1 MTYSAAEPLPNF
13 APAHG
18 PVRAVFGWLLD
29 AQRYRILLLVFL
41 YCLFFGAQIL
51 VPYLVGQALQ
61 SGIGDGR
68 ELTRWVMT
76 LVGVIAVVT
85 ISGYG
90 AWTVLELARMDGI
103 IRTERA
109 ILQQIM
115 RLGGETGRRF
125 STGDIVSITSA
136 DAVTFGYL
144 IAYIGLLGG
153 SLFSYGVAVT
163 LLIMQ
168 SADLALTV
176 LLGMPIM
183 LLCLRPTFRSLERQK
198 SAQRERIATANT
210 LAGDTVT
217 GLRVLRGLG
226 GEEYFASRYRTASRD
241 LQREGEAVARSRA
254 VLEGAQVLLPGI
266 LLLVVVL
273 WSTHKAVAGEI
284 SPGVFI
290 AFFGYLTLL
299 VRPLRTTIMGINH
312 FAHARVAARRIH
324 GFLTAQPTIETRGT
338 RPFRYQGELR
348 DPESGI
354 TIALGRFTAMV
365 DESPERATAVLDRL
379 ARHTEPAG
387 RLAGVPLTEFSMEQ
401 VRAHIHLLH
410 HDAHLFSGDLHEQL
424 DVDGRRSADEIVRAL
439 HTASALDIV
448 GLDPSHIDLDPP
460 PDQPYETHMTLG
472 ERGRGLSGGQLQR
485 LLLARAL
492 LADSDILL
500 LDRPTTAVDAR
511 TEARITARLARH
523 RAGRTTVVATS
534 SPQLLASADEVV
546 FHGGEV
552 LRGTHAELLRHRPYR
567 DCVKR

>member
-1 MTYSAAEPLPNF
+1 MTYSAAAPLPNF
-13 APAHG
+13 ASAHG
-18 PVRAVFGWLLD
+18 PVRAVFGWLLG
-29 AQRYRILLLVFL
+29 AQRYRIFLLVFL

-68 ELTRWVMT
+68 GLTGWVVA
-76 LVGVIAVVT
+76 LAGVIAVVT
-85 ISGYG
+85 LSGYG

-109 ILQQIM
+109 VLQQIM
-115 RLGGETGRRF
+115 RLGGEIGRRF

-144 IAYIGLLGG
+144 ISYIGMLGG

-163 LLIMQ
+163 LLATQ
-168 SADLALTV
+168 AADLALTV
-176 LLGMPIM
+176 LLGMPVM
-183 LLCLRPTFRSLERQK
+183 LLCLRPTFRALETRK
-198 SAQRERIATANT
+198 SAQRAGIATANT

-226 GEEYFASRYRTASRD
+226 GEEYFAGRYRTASRD
-241 LQREGEAVARSRA
+241 LRRDGEAVARSRA

-273 WSTHKAVAGEI
+273 WSTHKAVAGDI
-284 SPGVFI
+284 APGVFI
-290 AFFGYLTLL
+290 AFYGYLTLL

-324 GFLTAQPTIETRGT
+324 GFLTAQPPARARGT
-338 RPFRYQGELR
+338 ATLRRQGELR
-348 DPESGI
+348 DPETGLTFVSGRL
-354 TIALGRFTAMV
+354 TALV

-387 RLAGVPLTEFSMEQ
+387 QLAGVPLTEIAMEE

-410 HDAHLFSGDLHEQL
+410 HDAHLFSGDLHDQL
-424 DVDGRRSADEIVRAL
+424 DVDGRRTAEEIVRAL

-448 GLDPSHIDLDPP
+448 GLDPSHVDHDPP
-460 PDQPYETHMTLG
+460 PGRTYETRVHLG
-472 ERGRGLSGGQLQR
+472 ERGRGLSGGQVQR

-492 LADSDILL
+492 LAGGDILL

-511 TEARITARLARH
+511 TEARISARLASH

-534 SPQLLASADEVV
+534 SPQLLADADEVV
-546 FHGGEV
+546 FHGAEV

-567 DCVKR
+567 DCVRR